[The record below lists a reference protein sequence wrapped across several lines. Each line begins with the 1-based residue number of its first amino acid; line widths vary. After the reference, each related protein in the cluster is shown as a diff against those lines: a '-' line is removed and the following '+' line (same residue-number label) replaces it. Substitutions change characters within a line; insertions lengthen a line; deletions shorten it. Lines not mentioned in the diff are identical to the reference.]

1 MKPGAK
7 EKWQLDASDPCEYH
21 YVEARRG
28 REFLLRMTTGTD
40 IIMALTQFGMDK
52 DIRFAKVHAAFMG
65 GLQPAILKVWTPDP
79 RDPSNWHT
87 EMPATIHNLSMILSM
102 SGMISI
108 RSDGKT
114 EKPYAVA
121 HIVIGGGWDVPT
133 IGGHLMEGSIV
144 KGVLEVFITELLDID
159 VIVSPFKD
167 QMRGSENWYKE
178 VK

>member
-1 MKPGAK
+1 MKLGVK
-7 EKWQLDASDPCEYH
+7 QEWQLDASNPCEYH
-21 YVEARRG
+21 DVEARRG
-28 REFLLRMTTGTD
+28 REFLLRLTTGAD
-40 IIMALTQFGMDK
+40 IIKALTQFGIDRN
-52 DIRFAKVHAAFMG
+52 IRFAKVHAAFMG
-65 GLQPAILKVWTPDP
+65 GLQPAIFRVWTPDP
-79 RDPSNWHT
+79 QDPANWHT

-108 RSDGKT
+108 RSDGKI
-114 EKPYAVA
+114 EKSYAVA
-121 HIVIGGGWDVPT
+121 HIVIGGAWDVPT

-144 KGVLEVFITELLDID
+144 KGVVEVFITELLDLD

>member
-1 MKPGAK
+1 MTQG
-7 EKWQLDASDPCEYH
+7 EKQTWERDASHPCEYH
-21 YVEARRG
+21 HVEVKRG
-28 REFLLRMTTGTD
+28 REFILRLTTGTD
-40 IIMALTQFGMDK
+40 IIKALTQFGIDK
-52 DIRFAKVHAAFMG
+52 KIRFAKVHAAFMG
-65 GLQPAILKVWTPDP
+65 GLQPAIFKVWTPDP
-79 RDPSNWHT
+79 QDPSNWHT

-108 RSDGKT
+108 RSDGHT
-114 EKPYAVA
+114 EKPYSVA

-144 KGVLEVFITELLDID
+144 KGVVEVFITELLNID

-167 QMRGSENWYKE
+167 HMRGSENWYRE